1 MAEAQVAD
9 HPKARSAPPR
19 VPLTDRL
26 IGGAIW
32 VFALLVVG
40 IFRII
45 DSTINLSING
55 YEHVAGIL
63 RTGRPV
69 LVVVWHGKGLL
80 PVFFFQGLP
89 LLVYSSR
96 PRDGSFRG
104 LSRPTRAL
112 TLAALQHLGYRVFDA
127 TIYPSEPRGVIR
139 FLQLLERG
147 RGGVIAADGPGGPMF
162 RAKPGAVFMAKKTG
176 VALLPVGAA
185 MQDKIALD
193 SWDRFEI
200 PRPFTR
206 AALMIGEPLEVPADL
221 DDEGVDRLSQVL
233 EEVMNDL
240 MARAEAKAGG
250 AARSEVPQTPEHAH
264 S

>member
-1 MAEAQVAD
+1 MAEAAV
-9 HPKARSAPPR
+9 HPKGGSARR
-19 VPLTDRL
+19 RIPLSERL
-26 IGGAIW
+26 AAGAMW
-32 VFALLVVG
+32 LFALLVVG
-40 IFRII
+40 LFRII
-45 DSTINLSING
+45 DGTINLSISG

-69 LVVVWHGKGLL
+69 LVVIWHGKGLL

-104 LSRPTRAL
+104 LSRTVRAL

-127 TIYPSEPRGVIR
+127 VHYPSEPRGVIR
-139 FLQLLERG
+139 FLHLLERG

-185 MQDKIALD
+185 MADKIALD

-206 AALMIGEPLEVPADL
+206 AALMIGEPLEVPPDL
-221 DDEGVDRLSQVL
+221 DDEGVSRLSSVL
-233 EEVMNDL
+233 EKAMNDL

-250 AARSEVPQTPEHAH
+250 TGSEVAQTPEHAPG
-264 S
+264 

>member
-1 MAEAQVAD
+1 MW
-9 HPKARSAPPR
+9 
-19 VPLTDRL
+19 
-26 IGGAIW
+26 G
-32 VFALLVVG
+32 FALFVVG
-40 IFRII
+40 LFRII
-45 DSTINLSING
+45 DSTINLSISG
-55 YEHVAGIL
+55 YEHVATIL
-63 RTGRPV
+63 RTERQV
-69 LVVVWHGKGLL
+69 LVVVWHGRGLL

-96 PRDGSFRG
+96 PRGGSFRG
-104 LSRPTRAL
+104 LSRPARAL

-127 TIYPSEPRGVIR
+127 THYPSEPRGVIR
-139 FLQLLERG
+139 FLHLLESG

-176 VALLPVGAA
+176 VVLLPVGAA
-185 MQDKIALD
+185 MADKIALD

-206 AALMIGEPLEVPADL
+206 GALMIGEPLEVPHDL
-221 DDEGVDRLSQVL
+221 DDEGVERLSRVL
-233 EEVMNDL
+233 ESVMNDL

-250 AARSEVPQTPEHAH
+250 APASEVPQTPEHAH